1 MARRLQDA
9 DYQRLLELRTGL
21 RRFLR
26 WSEEQAGAAGL
37 TSAQHQLLL
46 AVRGHPDRRGP
57 TTGQVSELLLRRHHT
72 TVSLIDRAEAAGLL
86 VRRADPDDARVVR
99 LVLTPLGAR
108 RLEQLAEL
116 HLEELSRLGPQ
127 LSRLWAGL
135 ESEDLS
141 RPSKVAR

>member
-9 DYQRLLELRTGL
+9 DYERLLDLRTGL

-26 WSEEQAGAAGL
+26 WSEERAEMVGL

-46 AVRGHPDRRGP
+46 AVRGHADRRGP
-57 TTGQVSELLLRRHHT
+57 TTGDVADRLLRRHHT

-86 VRRADPDDARVVR
+86 VRRTDTDDARVVR
-99 LVLTPLGAR
+99 LALTRLGSR

-116 HLEELSRLGPQ
+116 HLEELDRLGPQ
-127 LSRLWAGL
+127 LGRLWAGL
-135 ESEDLS
+135 KSN
-141 RPSKVAR
+141 